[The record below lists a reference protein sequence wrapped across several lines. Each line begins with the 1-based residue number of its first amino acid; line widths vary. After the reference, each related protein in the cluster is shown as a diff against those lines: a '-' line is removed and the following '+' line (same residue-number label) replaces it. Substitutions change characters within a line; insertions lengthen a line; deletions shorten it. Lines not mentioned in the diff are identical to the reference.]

1 MQCSRRLEILSQSC
15 STLEGAYLQ
24 GTDYKISNAQGTW
37 VYCHFFQTKFDVCN
51 LQCMQCKTLQN
62 NGYYNLVHSSAVKSH
77 GAVCTRSKLS
87 WRGAQ
92 QELTTATYLTAMKPP
107 TVGHT
112 TQHYPSKKTELGL
125 LYSPAKNVPKRQSAG
140 RYLGLKFGP

>member
-1 MQCSRRLEILSQSC
+1 MQTQNL
-15 STLEGAYLQ
+15 TLC
-24 GTDYKISNAQGTW
+24 K
-37 VYCHFFQTKFDVCN
+37 TKFKVCI
-51 LQCMQCKTLQN
+51 LQN
-62 NGYYNLVHSSAVKSH
+62 MQSMTKYNTDNLVHSSAVKSH

-125 LYSPAKNVPKRQSAG
+125 LYSPAKNVPKRHTEG